1 MELAHLKGVFV
12 KFLLKNAA
20 FQYFTLGF
28 RAAVYKADSSHY
40 GCPVPKNPLTNQVRY
55 LISYIGHNKV

>member
-1 MELAHLKGVFV
+1 MSS
-12 KFLLKNAA
+12 FLLKNAA

-40 GCPVPKNPLTNQVRY
+40 GCPVPKNPLTNQVRFFNSFY
-55 LISYIGHNKV
+55 WTQQSLTQQKDQKG

>member
-1 MELAHLKGVFV
+1 MSS
-12 KFLLKNAA
+12 FLLKNAA